1 MYIWW
6 VYALNCFLEENSLV
20 LFSKV
25 DAIDILG
32 LSNFKYISSRKVCH
46 TCTKRYVQVVHS
58 SIFHNSQKTKKQA

>member
-25 DAIDILG
+25 DAIDILLMLL
-32 LSNFKYISSRKVCH
+32 LSRFSHV
-46 TCTKRYVQVVHS
+46 
-58 SIFHNSQKTKKQA
+58 